1 MKGILFVGEAKGTCT
16 RQLFTVARRDFM
28 ACLLQLHCRRYVIKT
43 THYCTCGLPLY
54 FIVSRGKTYCNG
66 HVCAVCTFE
75 GLPGL

>member
-1 MKGILFVGEAKGTCT
+1 MKGMLFVGEPKGTYT

-28 ACLLQLHCRRYVIKT
+28 AYLLQLHARRYVIKT
-43 THYCTCGLPLY
+43 TYYCTCGLPLY